1 MDRGVTEG
9 ARAPAA
15 TGAPVGQGG
24 LGQGEAVPDD
34 GQTARRPGRQAAWVR
49 GIVPALL
56 VGVLVGAAYVAWRP
70 LASPPPAP
78 ASVGSPG
85 GASTSRGELDRY
97 IAALGARIAA
107 HPNDASAA
115 ARLADALLRQARVTN
130 NAGLS
135 MQAEQVLSQALA
147 REPEH
152 YEALRAMGAVLLS
165 QHRFREAMAMA
176 TRAQR
181 IDPADAWNDGV
192 IGDGHLEL
200 GEYDAAFAAF
210 DRMMRKRPSAA
221 AYARASYARELQGD
235 LPGALTLMRMAAD
248 ATSASDPE
256 AQAWHYAQIGDLL
269 YQRGD
274 LAAARTEYARA
285 AFTFPEHPFA
295 AIGLAKVQAAR
306 QDYAGALAGY
316 EALMARA
323 PSPFLAARIGELQA
337 RLGRPAEAARAYAL
351 AADGWRHDTPEPTL
365 LAAFLASHDLGRPPA
380 AAAAASG
387 LSAVPS
393 VVSRAGSPANQP
405 ASPPAGAPGNA
416 SAEPSV
422 DQAAGRAS
430 LAAAPDAG
438 GAPAQDVRLVA
449 VALTAAEQAATMRR
463 DIFTMDALAWAR
475 FKAGRLAEAREAS
488 AQARRTGTRDRVIL
502 YHAAAIAEAA
512 GDDSSAR
519 TLVDQALEGHP
530 TFDLVAAPEA
540 AALRARLANRRV
552 ASR

>member
-9 ARAPAA
+9 ARASAA
-15 TGAPVGQGG
+15 NGAPIGQAGLDQGG
-24 LGQGEAVPDD
+24 AAPGD
-34 GQTARRPGRQAAWVR
+34 GLAARRSGRQAAWVR

-97 IAALGARIAA
+97 IAALGVRIAA

-165 QHRFREAMAMA
+165 QHRFREAIAMA
-176 TRAQR
+176 GRAQR

-200 GEYDAAFAAF
+200 GEYDEAFAAF

-256 AQAWHYAQIGDLL
+256 GQAWHYAQIGDLL

-365 LAAFLASHDLGRPPA
+365 LAAFLASHALD
-380 AAAAASG
+380 
-387 LSAVPS
+387 
-393 VVSRAGSPANQP
+393 AG
-405 ASPPAGAPGNA
+405 
-416 SAEPSV
+416 
-422 DQAAGRAS
+422 
-430 LAAAPDAG
+430 AAAPDA
-438 GAPAQDVRLVA
+438 RLAA

-475 FKAGRLAEAREAS
+475 FKAGQLAEAREAS

-512 GDDSSAR
+512 GDERSAR